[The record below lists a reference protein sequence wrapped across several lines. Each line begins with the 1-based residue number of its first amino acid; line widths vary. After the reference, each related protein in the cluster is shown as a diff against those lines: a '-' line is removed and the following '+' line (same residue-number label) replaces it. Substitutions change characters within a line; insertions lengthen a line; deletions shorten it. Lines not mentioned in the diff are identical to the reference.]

1 MLKNPGGYMATFINC
16 TPHELCVHDSKGG
29 VVKYPPSGNLP
40 RVAAGFS
47 DFNDKGICQ
56 TTFGDVEN
64 LPDQV
69 DGVYLVVSA
78 MVLTALHGS
87 RGDVVAP
94 ATGHPDC
101 KRDQGRIISVPGFV
115 Q

>member
-1 MLKNPGGYMATFINC
+1 MAKFVNC
-16 TPHELCVHDSKGG
+16 TPHEIAVHDQDGE
-29 VVKYPPSGNLP
+29 VVKYAPSGIIP

-47 DFNDKGICQ
+47 DFNDEGICQ
-56 TTFGDVEN
+56 TTFGEVEN
-64 LPDQV
+64 LPEQV
-69 DGVYLVVSA
+69 DGIYLIVSA
-78 MVLTALHGS
+78 MVLTALQGS

-101 KRDQGRIISVPGFV
+101 KRDQGRIVSVPGFV